1 MLLRE
6 LGGAEALDR
15 LSAMRRSA
23 EQYVAAQ
30 SKADAELWASLDRSL
45 TEARQGFRIV
55 AGMDVAVFVAGYAL
69 LGIGIY
75 LVRKRSPG
83 VPSYAAGRM
92 PCSMSAGVGSKD
104 GAGCPQSAASQ
115 AAVT

>member
-1 MLLRE
+1 MWPSGNDHTKVRLY
-6 LGGAEALDR
+6 GAVASLTGRTHDPWKVCLPR
-15 LSAMRRSA
+15 FMDHRRS
-23 EQYVAAQ
+23 
-30 SKADAELWASLDRSL
+30 
-45 TEARQGFRIV
+45 
-55 AGMDVAVFVAGYAL
+55 L
-69 LGIGIY
+69 LY
-75 LVRKRSPG
+75 RKRSPG